1 MSFTEKQLL
10 PGEKLIHLMRLSK
23 SLDFKIFRS
32 NIRLRQ
38 REACRSKSKT
48 AGGICYSGA
57 IRYSDTPRM
66 LEKLAS
72 LQNRQIISESQFQG
86 KKEPF

>member
-23 SLDFKIFRS
+23 SLDFKNHLI
-32 NIRLRQ
+32 RQ